1 MPPQS
6 GARSAAGGAKARPR
20 PLRPGFPPL
29 AGWLL
34 LLLHAVLLLWVASRQ
49 SVTFDE
55 SFHLPAGVRI
65 LARGDFI
72 TSYAQPPLAKTLA
85 GAAALLAGARLP
97 PDPVAG
103 PGAERV
109 LGRAV
114 RRLDAAPCPP

>member
-65 LARGDFI
+65 LARGDFL

-85 GAAALLAGARLP
+85 GAAALLAGARSVEHTSELQSLTNL
-97 PDPVAG
+97 VC
-103 PGAERV
+103 
-109 LGRAV
+109 
-114 RRLDAAPCPP
+114 RLLLEQKIQTVMR